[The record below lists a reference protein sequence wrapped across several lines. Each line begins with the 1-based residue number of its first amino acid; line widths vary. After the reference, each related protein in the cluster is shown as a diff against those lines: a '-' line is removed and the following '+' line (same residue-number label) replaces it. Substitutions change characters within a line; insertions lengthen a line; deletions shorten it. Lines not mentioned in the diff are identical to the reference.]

1 MIEGL
6 ENGIANRKLEIGY
19 FGAPNRCHH
28 RILPVYKT
36 VIFVLGSER
45 IQNIAGF
52 QVLHGTPDR
61 IIFAKRKSGTSNE
74 STLQIEQ

>member
-1 MIEGL
+1 MIESL
-6 ENGIANRKLEIGY
+6 ENDIANRKLEIGY
-19 FGAPNRCHH
+19 FGATNRCHH